1 MEKITRVD
9 RDILYT
15 KFLLDGK
22 QHNWYDKIY
31 YSTNEDLE
39 SLLDVFDVEGKDVL
53 SVTGSGDQAFHF
65 HSKKA
70 NNVDLFDINRLTI
83 HYYYLRV
90 WVLNHLDNYYP
101 NMDFASYIE
110 DLLKRVIPTTE
121 EENISLLYW
130 KRFIKEIPKDKII
143 ELFCK
148 SSLYNLRPFNGNI
161 ESLKEKVSS
170 KKLSFSDVDISEP
183 ITKEITNKYDI
194 VYVSNIRDWIK
205 NRGKSW
211 DIYSENL
218 YNLLKD
224 NGVVL
229 SSNVVIEGPHD
240 DEKRIFEKNFSYE
253 PLEKKETKSIRI
265 FERPGYV
272 YIKKKVDN

>member
-65 HSKKA
+65 HSKGSK
-70 NNVDLFDINRLTI
+70 NVDLFDINRLTI

-90 WVLNHLDNYYP
+90 WILNYIGDYYP

-130 KRFIKEIPKDKII
+130 KRFIKEIPKLFILLE
-143 ELFCK
+143 ELTKVNDGTF
-148 SSLYNLRPFNGNI
+148 LYMEL
-161 ESLKEKVSS
+161 
-170 KKLSFSDVDISEP
+170 
-183 ITKEITNKYDI
+183 
-194 VYVSNIRDWIK
+194 
-205 NRGKSW
+205 
-211 DIYSENL
+211 
-218 YNLLKD
+218 
-224 NGVVL
+224 
-229 SSNVVIEGPHD
+229 
-240 DEKRIFEKNFSYE
+240 
-253 PLEKKETKSIRI
+253 
-265 FERPGYV
+265 
-272 YIKKKVDN
+272 

>member
-110 DLLKRVIPTTE
+110 ELLRRVIPTTE

-130 KRFIKEIPKDKII
+130 KRFIKEIPKLFMLLEELTKVELPPFI
-143 ELFCK
+143 EKFVNDELPQDYKYDYFKENPDQLMFHRAIC
-148 SSLYNLRPFNGNI
+148 YNLYD
-161 ESLKEKVSS
+161 
-170 KKLSFSDVDISEP
+170 LSFVLYSP
-183 ITKEITNKYDI
+183 IFN
-194 VYVSNIRDWIK
+194 N
-205 NRGKSW
+205 
-211 DIYSENL
+211 
-218 YNLLKD
+218 
-224 NGVVL
+224 
-229 SSNVVIEGPHD
+229 
-240 DEKRIFEKNFSYE
+240 
-253 PLEKKETKSIRI
+253 
-265 FERPGYV
+265 
-272 YIKKKVDN
+272 